1 LIEAINPPQPSFTRA
16 FEHLDQRE
24 RDAWLK
30 HIEQQL
36 PLNEQLWVF
45 GYGSLLWRPCFP
57 VAEQLPAVA
66 DGYVNRLCIWTIEAR
81 GTPRTPGLGLGL
93 ERDTRAC
100 CHGVI
105 QRVRCRDRAGA
116 LSALLEREMLT
127 GIYTPTVISVCT
139 LAQTTQ
145 RALAFVV
152 NATHPQ
158 YAGRRSL
165 QAQANLVACAHGQ
178 LGSNVEYLRETVA
191 ALVRVGVDAGELKD
205 VLALIDAD
213 AKQFSASTDYPR

>member
-1 LIEAINPPQPSFTRA
+1 MIEITYPPQPSFTRA

-24 RDAWLK
+24 HDAWLQN
-30 HIEQQL
+30 IDQQL
-36 PLNEQLWVF
+36 PLNEPLWVF

-81 GTPRTPGLGLGL
+81 GTPCTPGLGLGL

-100 CHGVI
+100 CHGAI
-105 QRVRCRDRAGA
+105 QRVSYHDRAGA

-127 GIYTPTVISVCT
+127 GIYTPTVISVRT
-139 LAQTTQ
+139 SPLTTQ
-145 RALAFVV
+145 QALAFVV

-165 QAQANLVACAHGQ
+165 QAQANLVAGAHGQ

-213 AKQFSASTDYPR
+213 AKRFSAGIDSPR